1 MRRAMMTLA
10 GTTCMSKKFENG
22 ELKWVR
28 ANLLGTRIDGPPKS
42 MYAYNT
48 NVV

>member
-1 MRRAMMTLA
+1 MRRAMKTLA
-10 GTTCMSKKFENG
+10 GTTCMSKKFENDDS
-22 ELKWVR
+22 KWVR
-28 ANLLGTRIDGPPKS
+28 ANLLGTRIDGPLKS